1 MTIRNETAATPT
13 AAPNER
19 RPLTVLFS
27 DIVDSTAIAERMD
40 PEDWT
45 AIVNEAFDRMS
56 RAIRR
61 YDGTIARLMGD
72 AILAFFGAPVAH
84 EDDPERAIR
93 AGLDLIASIETLS
106 ARVQREQGVP
116 LRVRVGINT
125 GPVLVGT
132 VGTAM
137 AREYTAMGDAVNV
150 AARMQSAA
158 RPGTVLVTAATYAF
172 VAPIVDASD
181 AGALELKGKSEPV
194 RAYEIA
200 GIRAG
205 GTSSRGLAGIQ
216 SPMVGRDEQLARLRS
231 LFTIVRAGRG
241 RVACV
246 LGEPGIGKSRLLAEL
261 RADVMRDDAR
271 TLWIQGHCL
280 SYGQGMPYHLVLDV
294 VRSLL
299 GVTASASDAELRA
312 ALERTTKD
320 ALGEG
325 WADAYAYLGHLL
337 SITLEPEMAARLAGL
352 EMEAVKRYVAS
363 IHQLLRAFSLRGP
376 IVLVCED
383 LHWADPSS
391 ADAIGQLLPLAN
403 ELPMLII
410 ATSRLDRGA
419 PGWHLVVQAR
429 DMFGDA
435 FTELSLSP
443 LSGEESRELVANL
456 LAIESLPAAVR
467 DFILDK
473 AEGNPF
479 FVEEVVRMLISRGAI
494 ERQGERWVAT
504 AKVDEVEIP
513 DTLQGL
519 LLARIDRLPD
529 DARRALRV
537 ASVIGRQFPVSV
549 LAQLLAPA
557 AER

>member
-13 AAPNER
+13 ATPNER

-132 VGTAM
+132 VGTDM

-205 GTSSRGLAGIQ
+205 GASSRGLAGIQ

-352 EMEAVKRYVAS
+352 EMEAV
-363 IHQLLRAFSLRGP
+363 
-376 IVLVCED
+376 
-383 LHWADPSS
+383 HWADPSS

>member
-13 AAPNER
+13 ATPNER

-72 AILAFFGAPVAH
+72 AILAFFGAPIAH

-93 AGLDLIASIETLS
+93 AGLDLIASIEALS

-205 GTSSRGLAGIQ
+205 GASSRGLAGIQ
-216 SPMVGRDEQLARLRS
+216 SPMVGRDEQLAQLRS

-261 RADVMRDDAR
+261 RADVMRDDA
-271 TLWIQGHCL
+271 H
-280 SYGQGMPYHLVLDV
+280 
-294 VRSLL
+294 
-299 GVTASASDAELRA
+299 
-312 ALERTTKD
+312 
-320 ALGEG
+320 
-325 WADAYAYLGHLL
+325 AYLGHLL

-435 FTELSLSP
+435 FTELPLSP